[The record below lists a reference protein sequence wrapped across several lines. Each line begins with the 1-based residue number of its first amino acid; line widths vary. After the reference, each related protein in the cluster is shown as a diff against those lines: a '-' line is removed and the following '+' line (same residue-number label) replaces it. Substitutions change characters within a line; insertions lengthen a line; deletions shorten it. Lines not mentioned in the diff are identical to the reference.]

1 MRVRSIRWKAPEG
14 GENRRSGTT
23 GAQSLPLS
31 CATAYE
37 ATARDAAQGRPG
49 NCRSR
54 ADRKVRVAVCPRSQ
68 DPRLI
73 SGGSESKDV
82 WKRSEEISA
91 MEELLARVTARTGL
105 DAATAQTAIGHILA
119 FLQKEGPET
128 EVNQLLAA
136 LPGSESLIAES
147 NAGESGG
154 GGLMGMLGGMMGG
167 GGVMALGQ
175 KLMAAGVPMGQMQPL
190 GQELFAFGREKVGE
204 DAMGPIIGSIPGL
217 NQFV

>member
-1 MRVRSIRWKAPEG
+1 MFRGSALRTCHAATFPG
-14 GENRRSGTT
+14 G
-23 GAQSLPLS
+23 
-31 CATAYE
+31 
-37 ATARDAAQGRPG
+37 PG
-49 NCRSR
+49 
-54 ADRKVRVAVCPRSQ
+54 
-68 DPRLI
+68 PRLI
-73 SGGSESKDV
+73 SSASESKDV
-82 WKRSEEISA
+82 WKRSEEIMA

-119 FLQKEGPET
+119 FLQKEGPEA

-136 LPGSESLIAES
+136 LPGSEALVTES

-154 GGLMGMLGGMMGG
+154 GGLMGMLGGMIGG

-175 KLMAAGVPMGQMQPL
+175 KLMAAGVPMGEMQPL

-217 NQFV
+217 SQFV